1 METNE
6 KNKFTAKKRVT
17 KDQVP
22 TLFLGL
28 SEGVALE
35 QRLQVDSGFEFI
47 DLSGFGKLQGQALKE
62 GNI

>member
-47 DLSGFGKLQGQALKE
+47 DLSGFD
-62 GNI
+62 